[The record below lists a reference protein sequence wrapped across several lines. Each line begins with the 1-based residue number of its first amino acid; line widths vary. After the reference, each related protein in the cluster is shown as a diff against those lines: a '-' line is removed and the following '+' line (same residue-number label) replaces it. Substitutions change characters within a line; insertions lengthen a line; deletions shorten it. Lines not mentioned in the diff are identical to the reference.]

1 MPRPDPAIP
10 APTVPEF
17 SSGLGSDLGAA
28 AEFNRFRPRLVR
40 IAYRMLGSI
49 AEAEDMVQEAWL
61 RWHQSERTAVR
72 DPKAYLARIVA
83 RLCLDHL
90 KSARVRRESY
100 IGPWLPDPVIEP
112 EVEAPGGL
120 LADDRDD
127 LTLTLMMA
135 LERLSPLERAAFL
148 LHDVFDIG
156 FDEIAEAIDRDPA
169 TCRQLA
175 SRARAHVRAARP
187 RYPLSAE
194 KGKAFAVAF
203 FAATRSGDMQ
213 VLQNMLAED
222 VVLYAD
228 GGGKITAVMNPVLG
242 RDKVARLFAGL
253 ARKPATQPMILLQ
266 QVTID
271 GLPGF
276 ISMDPKGVL
285 QTTAI
290 AVEDGKIIA
299 IYTQRNPDKLKHV
312 KATPS

>member
-1 MPRPDPAIP
+1 MPEPVVPDQ
-10 APTVPEF
+10 E
-17 SSGLGSDLGAA
+17 AA
-28 AEFNRFRPRLVR
+28 AVFERLRPRLVR
-40 IAYRMLGSI
+40 IAYRMLGSV

-72 DPKAYLARIVA
+72 EPAAYLARIVA

-100 IGPWLPDPVIEP
+100 IGPWLPEPVIEP
-112 EVEAPGGL
+112 SVDSPGDSL
-120 LADDRDD
+120 EDDRDD

-148 LHDVFDIG
+148 LHDVFDVG
-156 FDEIAEAIDRDPA
+156 FDEIAEVIDRDPA

-187 RYPLSAE
+187 RYPVSAE

-228 GGGKITAVMNPVLG
+228 GGGKTPAVLHPIVG
-242 RDKVARLFAGL
+242 RDKVVRLFAGL
-253 ARKPATQPMILLQ
+253 ARKPGVQSALLLQ

-276 ISMDPKGVL
+276 ISIDGFDIL

-290 AVEDGKIIA
+290 EVQDGKITA
-299 IYTQRNPDKLKHV
+299 IYAVRNPDKLRHV
-312 KATPS
+312 RALTH